1 MTRNEAL
8 EEVSGLRR
16 ILTEQIKTNEELAR
30 KVAMLQSIIVATVFD
45 IDMAGRIDSST
56 EIALR
61 EAAKR
66 EQR

>member
-45 IDMAGRIDSST
+45 IDMVGRIDSST

-61 EAAKR
+61 EVAKR